1 MSIARRVRTKTHL
14 RPTILVTSA
23 SEYLS
28 KKQQECLKNMR
39 RLKMA
44 VVMGKRTMSLKQM
57 RKHYKK
63 IAYEL
68 LYPEYV
74 QDELDEAKDEEEM
87 SNIMTTARKESMKYG
102 RR

>member
-1 MSIARRVRTKTHL
+1 
-14 RPTILVTSA
+14 
-23 SEYLS
+23 
-28 KKQQECLKNMR
+28 
-39 RLKMA
+39 
-44 VVMGKRTMSLKQM
+44 M

-63 IAYEL
+63 IAYDL

-87 SNIMTTARKESMKYG
+87 SAIMTTARKESIKYG

>member
-1 MSIARRVRTKTHL
+1 
-14 RPTILVTSA
+14 
-23 SEYLS
+23 
-28 KKQQECLKNMR
+28 
-39 RLKMA
+39 MA

-87 SNIMTTARKESMKYG
+87 SAIMTTARKESMKYG